1 MTTFRPKY
9 IYSCLATRASN
20 YCDQDFFILFFT
32 LDLPNKAY
40 HIMARRRLKGPQNWS
55 CGFCGCVDCLYLPH
69 GFYSLLSAAL
79 ASMAF
84 WTTLVQD
91 GCDYAKLE
99 GGNVKTISGSDVL
112 PFLEVG
118 ISHFRAPMYYSTS
131 GEWKMVYTENC
142 VNYPMNQEDDL
153 FWKMSRWL
161 LFCSSVI
168 GGGVALF
175 LWFSTC
181 FTLSIRTWR
190 FCAVEA
196 GLAAILR
203 AVAFVFFLSEICST
217 NASSCSLY
225 FGSHMDITAIVLWII
240 TSLAMFGHYPDPKL
254 RMLTESEIAEELS
267 KEHLGGDG
275 DDILAPK
282 RLSGSS
288 ATEKSR
294 FLEQINDR
302 LDRQQYNEGQEPFY
316 DRQSITSR
324 SKTNY
329 DGYNDQSVYTNDEK
343 SLFSRDG
350 KSVNS
355 REKLLSHKSE
365 FDSQSFYSKN
375 AEDDYDGQS
384 YHSNA
389 YHDEPYFDHHL
400 AA

>member
-1 MTTFRPKY
+1 
-9 IYSCLATRASN
+9 
-20 YCDQDFFILFFT
+20 
-32 LDLPNKAY
+32 
-40 HIMARRRLKGPQNWS
+40 MARRRLKGPRNWNR
-55 CGFCGCVDCLYLPH
+55 GFCGWVDCLFLPH
-69 GFYSLLSAAL
+69 GFYSLLPAVL

-99 GGNVKTISGSDVL
+99 GGNVKVISGSDVL

-118 ISHFRAPMYYSTS
+118 ISQFRAPMYYSTS

-153 FWKMSRWL
+153 FWKISRWL

-225 FGSHMDITAIVLWII
+225 FGSHMDITAIVLWIV

-254 RMLTESEIAEELS
+254 RMLTEAEMNEELS
-267 KEHLGGDG
+267 KGHLGGDG
-275 DDILAPK
+275 DDNLVPK
-282 RLSGSS
+282 RLSDSS
-288 ATEKSR
+288 VTEKSS
-294 FLEQINDR
+294 FFEQIYDGF
-302 LDRQQYNEGQEPFY
+302 DSQQNNEGQELFH
-316 DRQSITSR
+316 DRKSITSI
-324 SKTNY
+324 SKMNY
-329 DGYNDQSVYTNDEK
+329 HGNNDQSVYTDDEK

-350 KSVNS
+350 KSVYS
-355 REKLLSHKSE
+355 REKSLSYKGE
-365 FDSQSFYSKN
+365 FDRQSFYSKN
-375 AEDDYDGQS
+375 ADDDYDGQS

-389 YHDEPYFDHHL
+389 YHDEPYFDHQSVTYGDQPEKGT
-400 AA
+400 